1 MKSKME
7 KVRVDLGERSY
18 DIAIGSNMLRSIGTS
33 LKPFDFSPKVA
44 IVSNTTVHPLYGD
57 VVSNSLKKAGF
68 DVLTVIIPDGEEYKD
83 LLRVE
88 HIYNELLKAKL
99 DRSSS
104 LIALGGGVIGDMT
117 GFAASTYMR
126 GISYIQVPTT
136 LLAQVDS
143 SVGGKTGVN
152 HKLGK
157 NMIGAFW
164 QPRLVW
170 IDVKTLNTL
179 QKREF
184 LAGVAEVIKYGV
196 IWDEELY
203 YFLEKNRTRILNLDR
218 DVLMYVIKRSCEIKA
233 EVVSKD
239 EREAG
244 LRSIL
249 NFGHTIGH
257 AIETVTGYRKYLHG
271 EAVAIGMYLEAKL
284 ASMLDLIN
292 NKEVVR
298 IKALIDSYSLPSEKP
313 QDIDVE
319 HILSSME
326 LDKKAVAGQLK
337 FILPEKIGKVRIQA
351 GVSWKIIK
359 DLLQS

>member
-1 MKSKME
+1 ME
-7 KVRVDLGERSY
+7 TIKVELGERSY
-18 DIAIGSNMLRSIGTS
+18 DIAIGNSILRGIGAA
-33 LKPFDFSPKVA
+33 LRHFGFSPKIA
-44 IVSNTTVHPLYGD
+44 IVSNPTVYPLYGRAVAD
-57 VVSNSLKKAGF
+57 SLKKAGF
-68 DVLTVIIPDGEEYKD
+68 NVITVTIPDGEEYKD
-83 LLRVE
+83 LLWTE
-88 HIYNELLKAKL
+88 HIYNVLLKAKL

-104 LIALGGGVIGDMT
+104 LIAVGGGVVGDIA

-126 GISYIQVPTT
+126 GVSYIQVPTT

-157 NMIGAFW
+157 NMIGTFW

-170 IDVKTLNTL
+170 IDVKTLKTL

-184 LAGVAEVIKYGV
+184 LAGVSEVIKYGV
-196 IWDEELY
+196 IWDEEFFD
-203 YFLEKNRTRILNLDR
+203 FLEKERRKILNFDKEA
-218 DVLMYVIKRSCEIKA
+218 LMYIIKRSCEIKA

-244 LRSIL
+244 LRAIL

-257 AIETVTGYRKYLHG
+257 AIETVTGYRRYLHG

-284 ASMLDLIN
+284 AGMVKLIDD
-292 NKEVVR
+292 KKVLR
-298 IKALIDSYSLPSEKP
+298 IKTLIDSYSLPFVMP
-313 QDIDVE
+313 RDINAE

-326 LDKKAVAGQLK
+326 LDKKAFAGKLT
-337 FILPEKIGKVRIQA
+337 FILPEKIGRVRIQK
-351 GVSWKIIK
+351 GVSKRLIK
-359 DLLQS
+359 DLLKS